1 MSTVAPNSSNSLVRG
16 TLPMPAAWW
25 RAARSSY
32 LASTCTKMETVLGIH
47 LQGTTLY
54 KNVQQ
59 LKASN
64 KFPENINSSLEY
76 HGLLDRG
83 SEDKQHAYR
92 PQLHLTAS
100 QEGDRL
106 DQNSAK
112 TFRNEC
118 LLLCSTETWKYI
130 HVCYLHVQ
138 GVFVG
143 MIEALR
149 CQKPWLQQKPHW
161 GGLAQRETASVF
173 ALTHLCHVC
182 TTLRLQW

>member
-1 MSTVAPNSSNSLVRG
+1 
-16 TLPMPAAWW
+16 MPAAWW

-106 DQNSAK
+106 DQN
-112 TFRNEC
+112 
-118 LLLCSTETWKYI
+118 
-130 HVCYLHVQ
+130 Q
-138 GVFVG
+138 
-143 MIEALR
+143 
-149 CQKPWLQQKPHW
+149 
-161 GGLAQRETASVF
+161 
-173 ALTHLCHVC
+173 
-182 TTLRLQW
+182 LRLFAILLIYFVIQSSTHELKCLSAENV